1 MSLYLGNVL
10 IPGVTIGDSATQE
23 NLQPELDD
31 QDILIGEIKQV
42 IENNQL
48 TIKSVSEFY
57 EQRIAELEAEL
68 IEMNESWAGD
78 LSFTG
83 QYANSAYFT
92 IEGCS
97 LVVDK
102 QTGTAFVTVQ
112 GADSTTYENIYFNG
126 HTLPEGVEALPM
138 QIPAGNGGEKLRY
151 HTQVLTG
158 IKSKINVLGTM
169 EATDGTDDYVQVSL
183 TVTYA

>member
-1 MSLYLGNVL
+1 
-10 IPGVTIGDSATQE
+10 
-23 NLQPELDD
+23 
-31 QDILIGEIKQV
+31 
-42 IENNQL
+42 
-48 TIKSVSEFY
+48 
-57 EQRIAELEAEL
+57 
-68 IEMNESWAGD
+68 MNESWVGD

-83 QYANSAYFT
+83 QCANSTYFT

-102 QTGTAFVTVQ
+102 QTRTAFVTVQ
-112 GADSTTYENIYFNG
+112 GADSTAYENIYFNG

-138 QIPAGNGGEKLRY
+138 QIPAGSEGEKLKY

-169 EATDGTDDYVQVSL
+169 EVTNGTNDYVQVSL

>member
-1 MSLYLGNVL
+1 
-10 IPGVTIGDSATQE
+10 
-23 NLQPELDD
+23 
-31 QDILIGEIKQV
+31 
-42 IENNQL
+42 
-48 TIKSVSEFY
+48 
-57 EQRIAELEAEL
+57 
-68 IEMNESWAGD
+68 MNESWAGD

-83 QYANSAYFT
+83 QYANSTYFT

-112 GADSTTYENIYFNG
+112 GANSTSYENIYFNE

-138 QIPAGNGGEKLRY
+138 QIPAGNDGEKLKY

-158 IKSKINVLGTM
+158 IKSKINVLGVM
-169 EATDGTDDYVQVSL
+169 EVINGTDDYAQVSL